1 MVNGVTNNLNS
12 YQTIDSISKPSST
25 NHISS
30 DKAYGKVVGEPTLS
44 KEGLDYYEKLKAKY
58 SDMDFVLVS
67 KDKIDYAKQ
76 HAASYGSSK
85 AFTVLIDDE
94 KIEKMATDDNF
105 RKKYEGLIEMA
116 KTELPKMKEDL
127 MKNGSS
133 VVSYG
138 MQVNDNGTAS
148 YFAVVDKFAKAQSER
163 IERNKEKKKEENLK
177 TRKQENEKW
186 FDKHREKIVEDKK
199 AEADK
204 ELDAAISRYLTGPS
218 PSDKLSGMEDNRYLV
233 FVTKSYEDLRQRL
246 EDSGYIP
253 VTQCILAAQ
262 EKIRGSKVDTK
273 I

>member
-67 KDKIDYAKQ
+67 KDKIDYVKQ

-94 KIEKMATDDNF
+94 KIEKMATDENF

-163 IERNKEKKKEENLK
+163 IEKNKEKKKEENLK

-233 FVTKSYEDLRQRL
+233 VVTKSYEDLRQRL